1 MLRTLLAVHAFVDG
15 RATVYTSVTKSVPT
29 VHTLVRVHF
38 TVYTSVTR
46 NTPTVY
52 TLDPKVYTVGKISHT
67 KVYTV
72 TASYQK
78 SAHEAVRLCHICVFG
93 YELVPSVEANAVR
106 CHLSAKDVD
115 IICLRKHRFA
125 GKCREICVR

>member
-1 MLRTLLAVHAFVDG
+1 MHAFVDG
-15 RATVYTSVTKSVPT
+15 PATVYTSVTKSVPT

-52 TLDPKVYTVGKISHT
+52 TLDPKVYTVGKISHTKVCTASAPRWKVYTVGKISHT

-106 CHLSAKDVD
+106 CHLSAKNVD
-115 IICLRKHRFA
+115 IICL
-125 GKCREICVR
+125 